1 MSIKAIQIGS
11 ETFGFDFAPRGWCIS
26 NVSGDLIPSKSVSF
40 SGSAVTS
47 VSDNSRSISFTLAP
61 VEQLPPLSYREI
73 CTMIQSMN
81 ELVVFDSDKYVKI
94 TQDFA
99 TYSVRTTR
107 DTLGNMSCPC
117 IVTSCTYNY
126 SDANPRITFT
136 VGLTRRYFI
145 KTDGGQ
151 TRLVTVVLANG
162 AQKVLDVNIPS
173 YAGEF
178 YEYEWE
184 RNLRMLN
191 TTGGYTERMRFIEGD
206 RAIVNLRDV
215 KSGPLKLKRAGNF
228 EVYTY
233 GMSHS
238 GYIYNNMLEPVCDIE
253 GVLNMFSQSVPSVV
267 SATYTGSSAYQIDNV
282 TLTPVRYIL

>member
-11 ETFGFDFAPRGWCIS
+11 ETFGFDFAPKGWCLSSI
-26 NVSGDLIPSKSVSF
+26 SGDLIPSKSVSF

-61 VEQLPPLSYREI
+61 TEQLPGLSYREI
-73 CTMIQSMN
+73 CTMIQAMN
-81 ELVVFDSDKYVKI
+81 ELVVYDSDKYVNI
-94 TQDFA
+94 SQDFA
-99 TYSVRTTR
+99 TYRVRTTQSV
-107 DTLGNMSCPC
+107 LGNMSCPC

-145 KTDGGQ
+145 KTENAK
-151 TRLVTVVLANG
+151 TRLITVALANG
-162 AQKVLDVNIPS
+162 AQKVMDVSIPS
-173 YAGEF
+173 HAGEF

-184 RNLRMLN
+184 RNLQMLS
-191 TTGGYTERMRFIEGD
+191 TTGGYTERMRFVEGD

-228 EVYTY
+228 EVQTY

-238 GYIYNNMLEPVCDIE
+238 GYIYNNTLEPVCDIE
-253 GVLNMFSQSVPSVV
+253 GILNMFSQSVPPVV
-267 SATYTGSSAYQIDNV
+267 SANYTGSGVYQIDTV